1 MTKLENVTVA
11 DAAWF
16 RAPEVRAVFACLN
29 REGFEVRAVGGAVRN
44 ALLDEPVMDVD
55 FATTAKPDDTLRLAA
70 AAGIKTVPTGI
81 DHGTITLVV
90 DGVPFE
96 VTTLRRDV
104 DTDGRRATVAF
115 ADNWAEDARR
125 RDFTLNALY
134 ADAAGAVYDPLD
146 GLPDLLARRVRF
158 VGDADTRIR
167 EDYLRILRFFRFS
180 ADYANGDFD
189 ADGVAAAIRERH
201 GLRRLSAERV
211 RAEMLR
217 ILVTVR
223 APDAIRVMDES
234 GLLLIVLGGIA
245 RRSRFERIAA
255 IEAELEMMPDPM
267 YRLAALSIFVEEDAE
282 RLAGRLRLSNDER
295 NDLMGL
301 ASVAPWFRAPLG
313 KRDLETLLYR
323 IGARTYLGSVLI
335 GWAASGAPLDD
346 GAWRFAAELPREW
359 QRPKFPVNGADL
371 LNEGWLPGP
380 GLGAHLRYL
389 EERFI
394 ASGFTLDR
402 EALLALEE
410 RNARPNG
417 VAGSKPGT

>member
-1 MTKLENVTVA
+1 MTKLDNVTVA

-16 RAPEVRAVFACLN
+16 RAPEVRAVFDCLN
-29 REGFEVRAVGGAVRN
+29 REGFEARAVGGAVRN
-44 ALLDEPVMDVD
+44 ALLDEPVLEVD
-55 FATTAKPDDTLRLAA
+55 FATTARPEDTLRLAA

-115 ADNWAEDARR
+115 GDDWAEDARR

-134 ADAAGAVYDPLD
+134 ADATGAVYDPLD

-158 VGDADTRIR
+158 VGDADERIR
-167 EDYLRILRFFRFS
+167 EDFLRILRFFRFS
-180 ADYANGDFD
+180 ADYAKGDFD
-189 ADGVAAAIRERH
+189 KDGLAAAIRERL
-201 GLRRLSAERV
+201 GLFRLSAERV
-211 RAEMLR
+211 RAEILR

-223 APDAIRVMDES
+223 AADAIRIMDES
-234 GLLLIVLGGIA
+234 GLLLIVLGGVA
-245 RRSRFERIAA
+245 RVGRLERLAR
-255 IEAELEMMPDPM
+255 IEAELKLMPDPL
-267 YRLAALSIFVEEDAE
+267 YRLAALSIFIEEDAE
-282 RLAGRLRLSNDER
+282 RLAGKLRLSNDER

-301 ASVAPWFRAPLG
+301 ASVAPWFAAPLA
-313 KRDLETLLYR
+313 RADLERLLYR
-323 IGARTYLGSVLI
+323 IGPRTYLGSVLI

-346 GAWRFAAELPREW
+346 ESWRFAAELPSTW

-380 GLGAHLRYL
+380 ALGAHLRHL
-389 EERFI
+389 EEQFI

-402 EALLALEE
+402 DTLLALEAQG
-410 RNARPNG
+410 ARPNG
-417 VAGSKPGT
+417 VAGSHSRT